1 MDINLM
7 ITSFPKLLDA
17 TVVTVKL
24 LSLSLFFG
32 LFIGLLFA
40 ILRLSKNKIINKFA
54 YGYSYVFRGTPL
66 LVQIFIIYFG
76 LGNIEYFRSTFLWVV
91 FKEPYWCAIIAFA
104 LNTGA
109 YTSEILRS
117 AFQTIKPGF
126 IEAGKSLGISNKI
139 IFYKI
144 QIPIAI
150 RQSLPAYGNE
160 IILMMKGTS
169 LASTVT
175 LMDFDLMINSLPK
188 LLGATVV
195 TLKLLSASLF
205 FGLFIGLLFA
215 VLRLNKNKII
225 NKFAYTYSYVFRG
238 TPLLVQIFI
247 IYFGLGQIE
256 YFRSTFLWVVF
267 KEPYWCAIIAFA
279 LNTGAYT
286 SEILRSA
293 FQTIK
298 PGLIEAGKSLGIS
311 NKIIFY
317 KIQIPIA
324 IRQSL
329 PAYGNEIILMMKGT
343 SLASTVTLMDL
354 TGVAKYIIST
364 TFKPIEVF
372 IVAGGIYL
380 FMTFIIHNVIKFLEK
395 KYSFN

>member
-1 MDINLM
+1 MIN
-7 ITSFPKLLDA
+7 SFPKLLSA
-17 TVVTVKL
+17 AVITLKL
-24 LSLSLFFG
+24 LSVSLI
-32 LFIGLLFA
+32 IGLLIGLFFA
-40 ILRLSKNKIINKFA
+40 ILRLNKNIFINKFA

-76 LGNIEYFRSTFLWVV
+76 LG
-91 FKEPYWCAIIAFA
+91 
-104 LNTGA
+104 
-109 YTSEILRS
+109 
-117 AFQTIKPGF
+117 
-126 IEAGKSLGISNKI
+126 
-139 IFYKI
+139 
-144 QIPIAI
+144 
-150 RQSLPAYGNE
+150 
-160 IILMMKGTS
+160 
-169 LASTVT
+169 
-175 LMDFDLMINSLPK
+175 
-188 LLGATVV
+188 
-195 TLKLLSASLF
+195 
-205 FGLFIGLLFA
+205 
-215 VLRLNKNKII
+215 
-225 NKFAYTYSYVFRG
+225 
-238 TPLLVQIFI
+238 
-247 IYFGLGQIE
+247 QIE
-256 YFRSTFLWVVF
+256 YLRSTVLWVIL

-364 TFKPIEVF
+364 TFKPVEVF

-380 FMTFIIHNVIKFLEK
+380 FMTFIIHNVIKYFEK
-395 KYSFN
+395 KYSFSQ

>member
-1 MDINLM
+1 MDLELM
-7 ITSFPKLLDA
+7 INSFPKLLSA
-17 TVVTVKL
+17 AVITLKL
-24 LSLSLFFG
+24 LSVSLIIG
-32 LFIGLLFA
+32 LFIGLFFA
-40 ILRLSKNKIINKFA
+40 ILRLNKNIFINRFA

-76 LGNIEYFRSTFLWVV
+76 LGQIEYLRSTVLWVIL
-91 FKEPYWCAIIAFA
+91 KEPYWCAIIAFA

-117 AFQTIKPGF
+117 AFQTIKPGI
-126 IEAGKSLGISNKI
+126 IEAGKSLGISNKV

-175 LMDFDLMINSLPK
+175 I
-188 LLGATVV
+188 
-195 TLKLLSASLF
+195 
-205 FGLFIGLLFA
+205 
-215 VLRLNKNKII
+215 
-225 NKFAYTYSYVFRG
+225 
-238 TPLLVQIFI
+238 
-247 IYFGLGQIE
+247 
-256 YFRSTFLWVVF
+256 
-267 KEPYWCAIIAFA
+267 
-279 LNTGAYT
+279 
-286 SEILRSA
+286 
-293 FQTIK
+293 
-298 PGLIEAGKSLGIS
+298 
-311 NKIIFY
+311 
-317 KIQIPIA
+317 
-324 IRQSL
+324 
-329 PAYGNEIILMMKGT
+329 
-343 SLASTVTLMDL
+343 MDL

-395 KYSFN
+395 KYSFD

>member
-1 MDINLM
+1 MDLELM
-7 ITSFPKLLDA
+7 INSLPKLLNA
-17 TVVTVKL
+17 AVITLKL
-24 LSLSLFFG
+24 LSVSLIIG
-32 LFIGLLFA
+32 LFIGLFFA
-40 ILRLSKNKIINKFA
+40 ILRINKNIFISKFA

-76 LGNIEYFRSTFLWVV
+76 LGQIEYLRSTVLWVIL
-91 FKEPYWCAIIAFA
+91 KEPYWCAIIAFA

-117 AFQTIKPGF
+117 AFQTIKPGI
-126 IEAGKSLGISNKI
+126 IEAGKSLGISNKV

-175 LMDFDLMINSLPK
+175 I
-188 LLGATVV
+188 
-195 TLKLLSASLF
+195 
-205 FGLFIGLLFA
+205 
-215 VLRLNKNKII
+215 
-225 NKFAYTYSYVFRG
+225 
-238 TPLLVQIFI
+238 
-247 IYFGLGQIE
+247 
-256 YFRSTFLWVVF
+256 
-267 KEPYWCAIIAFA
+267 
-279 LNTGAYT
+279 
-286 SEILRSA
+286 
-293 FQTIK
+293 
-298 PGLIEAGKSLGIS
+298 
-311 NKIIFY
+311 
-317 KIQIPIA
+317 
-324 IRQSL
+324 
-329 PAYGNEIILMMKGT
+329 
-343 SLASTVTLMDL
+343 MDL

>member
-1 MDINLM
+1 MDFDLM
-7 ITSFPKLLDA
+7 FTSLPKLLSA
-17 TVVTVKL
+17 TVITLKL
-24 LSLSLFFG
+24 LSVSLIFG

-40 ILRLSKNKIINKFA
+40 ILRLNKNIFINKFA
-54 YGYSYVFRGTPL
+54 YGYSYL
-66 LVQIFIIYFG
+66 
-76 LGNIEYFRSTFLWVV
+76 
-91 FKEPYWCAIIAFA
+91 
-104 LNTGA
+104 
-109 YTSEILRS
+109 
-117 AFQTIKPGF
+117 
-126 IEAGKSLGISNKI
+126 
-139 IFYKI
+139 
-144 QIPIAI
+144 
-150 RQSLPAYGNE
+150 
-160 IILMMKGTS
+160 
-169 LASTVT
+169 
-175 LMDFDLMINSLPK
+175 
-188 LLGATVV
+188 
-195 TLKLLSASLF
+195 
-205 FGLFIGLLFA
+205 
-215 VLRLNKNKII
+215 
-225 NKFAYTYSYVFRG
+225 FRG

-256 YFRSTFLWVVF
+256 YLRSTFFWIIL
-267 KEPYWCAIIAFA
+267 KEPYWCAIIAFT

-298 PGLIEAGKSLGIS
+298 PGIIEAGKSLGIT

-380 FMTFIIHNVIKFLEK
+380 FMTFVIHNVIKYLEK
-395 KYSFN
+395 KYSFQ

>member
-1 MDINLM
+1 MDFELM
-7 ITSFPKLLDA
+7 VNSFPKLLNA
-17 TVVTVKL
+17 TLITLKL
-24 LSLSLFFG
+24 LSVSLIIG
-32 LFIGLLFA
+32 LFIGLFFA
-40 ILRLSKNKIINKFA
+40 ILRLNKNVFINRFA
-54 YGYSYVFRGTPL
+54 YGYSY
-66 LVQIFIIYFG
+66 I
-76 LGNIEYFRSTFLWVV
+76 
-91 FKEPYWCAIIAFA
+91 
-104 LNTGA
+104 
-109 YTSEILRS
+109 
-117 AFQTIKPGF
+117 
-126 IEAGKSLGISNKI
+126 
-139 IFYKI
+139 
-144 QIPIAI
+144 
-150 RQSLPAYGNE
+150 
-160 IILMMKGTS
+160 
-169 LASTVT
+169 
-175 LMDFDLMINSLPK
+175 
-188 LLGATVV
+188 
-195 TLKLLSASLF
+195 
-205 FGLFIGLLFA
+205 
-215 VLRLNKNKII
+215 
-225 NKFAYTYSYVFRG
+225 FRG

-256 YFRSTFLWVVF
+256 YLRSTIFWVIL
-267 KEPYWCAIIAFA
+267 KEPYWCAIIAFT

-298 PGLIEAGKSLGIS
+298 PGIVEAGKSLGIS

-380 FMTFIIHNVIKFLEK
+380 FMTFVIHNFVKFLEK
-395 KYSFN
+395 KYSFNS

>member
-1 MDINLM
+1 MDLELM
-7 ITSFPKLLDA
+7 INSLPKLLNA
-17 TVVTVKL
+17 AVITLKL
-24 LSLSLFFG
+24 LSVSLIIG
-32 LFIGLLFA
+32 LFIGLFFA
-40 ILRLSKNKIINKFA
+40 ILRLNKNIFINRFA

-76 LGNIEYFRSTFLWVV
+76 LGQIEYLRSTVLWVIL
-91 FKEPYWCAIIAFA
+91 KEPYWCAIIAFA

-117 AFQTIKPGF
+117 AFQTIKPGI
-126 IEAGKSLGISNKI
+126 IEAGKSLGISNKV

-175 LMDFDLMINSLPK
+175 I
-188 LLGATVV
+188 
-195 TLKLLSASLF
+195 
-205 FGLFIGLLFA
+205 
-215 VLRLNKNKII
+215 
-225 NKFAYTYSYVFRG
+225 
-238 TPLLVQIFI
+238 
-247 IYFGLGQIE
+247 
-256 YFRSTFLWVVF
+256 
-267 KEPYWCAIIAFA
+267 
-279 LNTGAYT
+279 
-286 SEILRSA
+286 
-293 FQTIK
+293 
-298 PGLIEAGKSLGIS
+298 
-311 NKIIFY
+311 
-317 KIQIPIA
+317 
-324 IRQSL
+324 
-329 PAYGNEIILMMKGT
+329 
-343 SLASTVTLMDL
+343 MDL
-354 TGVAKYIIST
+354 TCVAKYIIST